1 MTPVLFQPDLLG
13 ALTFL
18 ISFLLPLL
26 VGLITTKVTSAGV
39 KAVLLAAASLITSV
53 ATSWAAALQSNQPFD
68 LWTALLTFGGVF
80 VVAVASHFGVW
91 KPVGASAAAQAVGA
105 GEHVAGPEVST
116 KDQILAAHAAL
127 STSEKEAS
135 EQAALSRVAG
145 NV

>member
-39 KAVLLAAASLITSV
+39 KAILLAVVSLVTSI
-53 ATSWAAALQSNQPFD
+53 ATSWAAALQAHQPFD

-91 KPVGASAAAQAVGA
+91 KPTGASAAAQSVGA
-105 GEHVAGPEVST
+105 RHVANG
-116 KDQILAAHAAL
+116 D
-127 STSEKEAS
+127 
-135 EQAALSRVAG
+135 
-145 NV
+145 